1 MATFSTEKTFT
12 YLKNLHWK
20 EDNDSKDGYDV
31 ICDEY
36 LFYRV
41 RIRVV
46 YTFLKGVAS
55 RLRRNDTLHRHRRKY
70 TDFRCRKHPFLHQK
84 NSILVSL

>member
-41 RIRVV
+41 RINKNNQKKIKEER
-46 YTFLKGVAS
+46 K
-55 RLRRNDTLHRHRRKY
+55 RR
-70 TDFRCRKHPFLHQK
+70 
-84 NSILVSL
+84 